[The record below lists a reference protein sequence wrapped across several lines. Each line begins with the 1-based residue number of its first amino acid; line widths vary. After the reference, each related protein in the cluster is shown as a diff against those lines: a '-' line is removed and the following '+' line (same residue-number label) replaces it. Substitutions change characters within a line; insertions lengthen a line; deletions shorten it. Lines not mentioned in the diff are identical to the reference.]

1 MPAYKEKKGNWY
13 CSFYH
18 KDWKG
23 NNVRKKKGGFKT
35 KREALEWERRFL
47 EQNEGNLDM
56 SFGNFVEVYKKER
69 LNRLKLNTCET
80 KEHLI
85 ETKILPYFKNLK
97 INEIEPIDVIRWQN
111 ELLKI
116 RDDKGQGYSPTYLRT
131 IHAQLSAIFNYA
143 IKYYRLKDNPARL
156 AGSIGKKNA
165 DEMDFWTKEEFNRFI
180 KEVKDKPFSYEAFSI
195 LYWCGLRVGELLAL
209 TQKDFDFDKNILTIN
224 KSYQRLKGEDI
235 ITDPKTEKS
244 NRLVYLSDILAE
256 DIKLLFSRLYD
267 QKEDE
272 RIFQFTKGFLYKEMD
287 RGCKKSGVKRIRIHD
302 LRHSHVSLLIEMG
315 FSPVAISER
324 VGHESIDITLK
335 YAHMFPSKQ
344 QQMVDVLNK
353 EALEDVQT
361 KNTTGKIKE

>member
-1 MPAYKEKKGNWY
+1 MPSYKEDNGNWY

-18 KDWKG
+18 NDWKG
-23 NNVRKKKGGFKT
+23 NRIRKKKGGFKT
-35 KREALEWERRFL
+35 KREAMEWERKFI
-47 EQNEGNLDM
+47 EKNEGNLEM
-56 SFGNFVEVYKKER
+56 SFEQFLEIYNEER
-69 LNRLKLNTCET
+69 VSRLKRNTAET

-85 ETKILPYFKNLK
+85 RTKILPYFKNLK

-111 ELLKI
+111 ELLAI
-116 RDDKGQGYSPTYLRT
+116 RDDKGKGYSPTYLRT
-131 IHAQLSAIFNYA
+131 IHGQLSAIFNYA

-156 AGSIGKKNA
+156 AGSIGKKDA
-165 DEMDFWTKEEFNRFI
+165 DEMDFWTKEEFNLFI

-209 TQKDFDFDKNILTIN
+209 TVKDFDFNKNILTIN

-244 NRLVYLSDILAE
+244 NRLVYLPDILAE
-256 DIKLLFSRLYD
+256 DIKLLFSRLYN
-267 QKEDE
+267 KSKGE
-272 RIFQFTKGFLYKEMD
+272 RIFPFTRGFLYKEMD
-287 RGCKKSGVKRIRIHD
+287 RGCKKAGIKRIRIHD
-302 LRHSHVSLLIEMG
+302 LRHSLVSLLIEMG

-344 QQMVDVLNK
+344 QEMVDVLNK
-353 EALEDVQT
+353 EALEDVQAE
-361 KNTTGKIKE
+361 NSSREI